1 MIKIQTSLIWPG
13 CAQGK
18 YVMKAKGCML
28 AVLRWGNAESPLT
41 EWRPF
46 AYIPIDPAG
55 NGSFSFPGRRGIPRK
70 TTHVWARCYAKD
82 FVSYEDVSAEI
93 PAAYL
98 PTAEDLND
106 AHHFSVLTDLHL
118 AARPWIMKRALRAAE
133 SDTILLLGDA
143 TNDGLPEQFSQF
155 MRCIADSAP
164 DKIILP
170 VPGIH
175 DITHPRFCGKEKDG
189 ITGYARFQK
198 ALLDKASEKG
208 CSFSCDP
215 CSLAG

>member
-28 AVLRWGNAESPLT
+28 AVLRWGNAEGPLT
-41 EWRPF
+41 EWGPF

-143 TNDGLPEQFSQF
+143 TNDGLPEQFHS
-155 MRCIADSAP
+155 S
-164 DKIILP
+164 
-170 VPGIH
+170 
-175 DITHPRFCGKEKDG
+175 
-189 ITGYARFQK
+189 
-198 ALLDKASEKG
+198 
-208 CSFSCDP
+208 
-215 CSLAG
+215 